1 MRRAAGVLAAIIVA
15 VAGVVGLI
23 AFFSGRDSA
32 PVSAYKPEPHFF
44 CQRCES
50 EQFKLFSSGIVHCG
64 HCGARMRNL
73 SVTDTPNSQS
83 TEH

>member
-1 MRRAAGVLAAIIVA
+1 MAHIVDLTEYREA
-15 VAGVVGLI
+15 RKPAPR
-23 AFFSGRDSA
+23 RDSA
-32 PVSAYKPEPHFF
+32 PASAYKPEPHFF

>member
-1 MRRAAGVLAAIIVA
+1 MAHIVDLSQYREA
-15 VAGVVGLI
+15 RKPAQR
-23 AFFSGRDSA
+23 RDSA

-73 SVTDTPNSQS
+73 SVSDTPGSQGA
-83 TEH
+83 EH